1 MFLLKETNTL
11 NYHITLNKK
20 YLYINKKLFFQS
32 SDTNVLKNSLISLYL
47 YPQTFKISPNCFN
60 CPTKFSFGSI
70 TFLFYSTNSLALS

>member
-1 MFLLKETNTL
+1 MFLLKGTNTL

-60 CPTKFSFGSI
+60 CPLRIFFSF
-70 TFLFYSTNSLALS
+70 A